1 MNKIILFNKLTVWA
15 LACAA
20 VWGAVGCA
28 DDIENRN
35 QAQNGDVQVGFEVS
49 SAQDEMLQ
57 NDQASL
63 TRAAVQ
69 ERPYDSELELEDLLH
84 VCIKQNR
91 TMGRMCI

>member
-1 MNKIILFNKLTVWA
+1 MNKINLFNKLTVWA

-49 SAQDEMLQ
+49 SAQDEICRMTKHHSLVQ
-57 NDQASL
+57 RYKNNPMIASW
-63 TRAAVQ
+63 
-69 ERPYDSELELEDLLH
+69 
-84 VCIKQNR
+84 N
-91 TMGRMCI
+91 